1 MTIGRQPSGRCGDQG
16 SRQKGIESLCPSGC
30 SVLPFGFGL
39 LADRLVGIIDWLR
52 DQPAT
57 AILPLGLFGASTG
70 AAAALLIVGE
80 RDTQVCELNEQARN
94 TMLVSAELRVI
105 PTATH
110 LFEEPGTLQQVA
122 EQAGR
127 WFADYLTAPDVRL

>member
-1 MTIGRQPSGRCGDQG
+1 M
-16 SRQKGIESLCPSGC
+16 
-30 SVLPFGFGL
+30 LPFGFGL